1 MIYSTLGYY
10 SLIFGLVISLPLF
23 YFSTKNPRVLEGWDV
38 FSETCS
44 IVIFDLPYDF
54 AVENKNFLRNSYKP
68 ESSNY
73 PVITEITVDKE
84 FECFFDI
91 SEFKEYPYLA
101 FNAKTCYVN
110 KDGDQYFCLEIP
122 YIILPISSWG

>member
-1 MIYSTLGYY
+1 MLETMQK
-10 SLIFGLVISLPLF
+10 LVFLRK
-23 YFSTKNPRVLEGWDV
+23 KNLLNL
-38 FSETCS
+38 
-44 IVIFDLPYDF
+44 IVIL
-54 AVENKNFLRNSYKP
+54 NFSNLIIPSSMGAS
-68 ESSNY
+68 ESL
-73 PVITEITVDKE
+73 VTVDKE